1 MPRVSLKR
9 YKQIAEVLIKY
20 GFGQIINDLFPGFYF
35 SRSTRK
41 SSNEDLNG
49 YSSYAR
55 IRMVLE
61 ELGPTFVKFGQLMS
75 TRTEMFPPELIEE
88 LAKLQDR
95 VGVVPFD
102 EVIPTLDRYI
112 PDWRDLFTSIDPR
125 PLAAASISQV
135 YRAVT
140 LDGTVIALKVQRP
153 NIRNKI
159 EQDLVLIRS
168 IAKMLEEKKP
178 ELRMYNP
185 VSLVDDF
192 ATQVR
197 KELDFT
203 RDGMNAERLGR
214 NMRASGL
221 PRIKIPKIYWEYS
234 GKELLA
240 MEFVAGCRSDDVDTI
255 RAQGI
260 DPKELATIGL
270 KAFMIQIFQNG
281 FYHGDPH
288 AGNIRVSPKGELI
301 FLDFGVCGILLKD
314 MRNKFISLLLAIL
327 GGDADLTLKY
337 VKNLGVK
344 LPAEGLDEFR
354 GELYLALRDFKEMG
368 TQVNFSGLLSSI
380 QNLFQTYNI
389 RIPPNIMQL
398 LKALMLVSDVAFS
411 LDPELDFV
419 EEVEPF
425 LKKLVAD
432 ELKSPENMEKRMM
445 DVKSKI
451 EDLMAVPKKLS
462 GVLEMASEGK
472 LKVDIMAK
480 EVGELSNTI
489 NSAVDKLVIG
499 VIFAAILIGLS
510 LVVMSQSFAIGYI
523 PIIAYVL
530 AVVIIVVVFFTMR
543 KRIKREKF

>member
-1 MPRVSLKR
+1 MTRVSLKR
-9 YKQIAEVLIKY
+9 YKQIAEALIKY
-20 GFGQIINDLFPGFYF
+20 GFGYLLNELFPGFLVN
-35 SRSTRK
+35 RSVK
-41 SSNEDLNG
+41 KNQIEDVDN

-75 TRTEMFPPELIEE
+75 TRAEMFPPELIEE
-88 LAKLQDR
+88 LSKLQDR

-102 EVIPTLDRYI
+102 EVIPTLDQYI
-112 PDWRDLFTSIDPR
+112 PDWRELFTSIDPK

-168 IAKMLEEKKP
+168 IAQLLEEKKP

-192 ATQVR
+192 ATQIR

-203 RDGMNAERLGR
+203 RDGANAERLAR

-221 PRIKIPKIYWEYS
+221 PRIKVPKIYWEYS

-240 MEFVAGCRSDDVDTI
+240 MEFVSGCRSDDVDTI
-255 RAQGI
+255 KSYGVN
-260 DPKELATIGL
+260 PKELASIGL

-288 AGNIRVSPKGELI
+288 AGNIRVSPKGELV

-314 MRNKFISLLLAIL
+314 LRNKFISLLLAIL
-327 GGDADLTLKY
+327 SGNADLTLKY

-344 LPAEGLDEFR
+344 LPAEGMDEFR
-354 GELYLALRDFKEMG
+354 GELYLALSDFKEMG
-368 TQVNFSGLLSSI
+368 TKGNFSGLLSSI
-380 QNLFQTYNI
+380 QTLFQTYNI

-419 EEVEPF
+419 NEVEPF
-425 LKKLVAD
+425 LKQLIID
-432 ELKSPENMEKRMM
+432 EARSPQNKEKMMME
-445 DVKSKI
+445 VKSHI
-451 EDLMAVPKKLS
+451 EDLIGIPKKLT
-462 GVLEMASEGK
+462 GIMEMASEGK
-472 LKVDIMAK
+472 LKVDIAAK
-480 EVGELSNTI
+480 EISQLSNTI

-499 VIFAAILIGLS
+499 LLFAAIVVGLS
-510 LVVMSQSFAIGYI
+510 LVVMSQTFTAGAL

-530 AVVIIVVVFFTMR
+530 AAIVIVVLFFTMR